1 MSRSV
6 KKKPIIK
13 DKPTSG
19 KRIGSKKFRRKSKQ
33 KVKRIDEDTILPE
46 DKSEVINDYDV
57 SDFKF
62 HVNKKNCNKVNKK
75 GELRK

>member
-19 KRIGSKKFRRKSKQ
+19 KRLGNKMFRRKSKQ
-33 KVKRIDEDTILPE
+33 KVKNITDDTILPK

-62 HVNKKNCNKVNKK
+62 SVNKKNCNKVNKK